1 MSSASGSLTFFHVD
15 QAVSIGPDLLTAA
28 ETRSWYTH
36 RYLHHES
43 LYKRI
48 IFCKIRQYF
57 LVRRD
62 IDEDCESIFRDFLV
76 SFSKTMPEFDMLE
89 PYY

>member
-15 QAVSIGPDLLTAA
+15 RAVSIGPDLLTSA
-28 ETRSWYTH
+28 ERRGWYTH

-48 IFCKIRQYF
+48 IFCKILQYF

-62 IDEDCESIFRDFLV
+62 IDEDCERIFRDFLF
-76 SFSKTMPEFDMLE
+76 SFSKTMPEFDVLK